1 MKRGA
6 YLVSLFSRRVTL
18 IVLNCLTLG
27 LPLWWIFR
35 PELIFV
41 NKHVNETAPGE
52 IGSLE
57 PVFTGEVY
65 SVGDAQI
72 RGRVDLVRSGGTLK
86 LEILNLKSSSI
97 KQFNVVIARDVNSWS
112 KGTAL
117 GNITVDGG
125 QKLILPAGI
134 DPAVRKTVL
143 LISDGHVAA
152 SAVLE
157 PF

>member
-1 MKRGA
+1 MKHGA
-6 YLVSLFSRRVTL
+6 YLASSFPKRVTL
-18 IVLNCLTLG
+18 IALAGLALA

-35 PELIFV
+35 PELLFV
-41 NKHVNETAPGE
+41 NKRVDQIAPDE
-52 IGSLE
+52 ISSLE
-57 PVFTGEVY
+57 PLFTGSFH

-72 RGRVDLVRSGGTLK
+72 SGRVDIVRSGATLK
-86 LEILNLKSSSI
+86 LEIVNLESRSS
-97 KQFNVVIARDVNSWS
+97 KLFNVVIALDVNSWS

-117 GNITVDGG
+117 GNITVDRS
-125 QKLILPAGI
+125 QRLILPAGI

-143 LISDGHVAA
+143 LTSDGHVAA